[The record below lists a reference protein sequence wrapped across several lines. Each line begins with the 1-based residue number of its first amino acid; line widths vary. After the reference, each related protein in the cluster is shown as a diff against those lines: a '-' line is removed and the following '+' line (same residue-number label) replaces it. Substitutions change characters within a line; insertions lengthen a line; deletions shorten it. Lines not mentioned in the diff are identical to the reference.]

1 MKPHVEQVT
10 SRKPTW
16 SAPYSSAHRRELSGM
31 GLECAFQTDIASL
44 LPTTLG
50 TKRLVPGAITVI
62 LTAWLF
68 GLIWALL
75 YNRWT

>member
-1 MKPHVEQVT
+1 VIVFNGQFFGADV
-10 SRKPTW
+10 
-16 SAPYSSAHRRELSGM
+16 
-31 GLECAFQTDIASL
+31 ASL
-44 LPTTLG
+44 FPAALG

>member
-1 MKPHVEQVT
+1 
-10 SRKPTW
+10 
-16 SAPYSSAHRRELSGM
+16 M